1 MPSPAS
7 RRPRSRS
14 DDRDVHL
21 AVAASCFT
29 FVLGLWLVVAP
40 DVIGFSDAGGTARV
54 AARNDV
60 VAGLIVAVLS
70 AGSAA
75 APVRLGRLG
84 LLTALAGLW
93 LVLTPVL
100 VHGGEVPRASA
111 NDVVTGALILL
122 AATGSVLAVRG

>member
-1 MPSPAS
+1 MPSPAT
-7 RRPRSRS
+7 RRPRTRS
-14 DDRDVHL
+14 HDPDVHL

-40 DVIGFSDAGGTARV
+40 EVIGFSGAGDSARV

-60 VAGLIVAVLS
+60 VVGVVVAVLS

-75 APVRLGRLG
+75 APVRLGSLG

-100 VHGGEVPRASA
+100 VHAGEVPRASA
-111 NDVVTGALILL
+111 NDVVTGALVLL